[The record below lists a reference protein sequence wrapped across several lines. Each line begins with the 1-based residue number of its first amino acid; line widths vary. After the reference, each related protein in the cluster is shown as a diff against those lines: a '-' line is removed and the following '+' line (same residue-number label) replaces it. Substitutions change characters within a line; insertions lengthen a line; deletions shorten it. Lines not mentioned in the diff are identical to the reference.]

1 MPYTTVPADG
11 LPSPD
16 PKCLTQGPA
25 GPVNASRDVPVPPCG
40 TFPLLCTLDTRYGQ
54 APLLLCIF
62 VSMRPTSKTNVPVRT
77 RLILS
82 SSQAGLPSYPRRIS
96 HPHGL
101 LIRPRRKT
109 HVYATRGQAVPWPA
123 PGFSITEL
131 WHIAERK
138 RLRMYPVTLFKYS
151 TVLILLLD
159 SFPYVSCSNGNS
171 GIYI

>member
-1 MPYTTVPADG
+1 M
-11 LPSPD
+11 
-16 PKCLTQGPA
+16 
-25 GPVNASRDVPVPPCG
+25 
-40 TFPLLCTLDTRYGQ
+40 
-54 APLLLCIF
+54 
-62 VSMRPTSKTNVPVRT
+62 
-77 RLILS
+77 
-82 SSQAGLPSYPRRIS
+82 
-96 HPHGL
+96 
-101 LIRPRRKT
+101 
-109 HVYATRGQAVPWPA
+109 YATRGQAVPWPA